1 MRDAYQQELDA
12 LLDTLIE
19 MGDIS
24 NEMLEAATNA
34 LIANDTELAEAT
46 RLRDREVDE
55 RYESVS
61 AGVIRVMALQAPVAS
76 DLRLV
81 SSMLH
86 VNIHLE
92 RLGDYATS
100 IAKAVLLSA
109 ELVDDPDIAQQ
120 LQEMG
125 AAARQ
130 VASAAVRSY
139 ARKDVELAR
148 RLPEMDD
155 PVDRLNIGLFH
166 RLIRLAAQDEL
177 RLEWATHM
185 ILVARQLERYA
196 DHAVDIGEQTIFAVT
211 GELVEL
217 SSNAPI
223 RSRT

>member
-1 MRDAYQQELDA
+1 MRESYQMELNE
-12 LLDTLIE
+12 LLDRLVE

-24 NEMLEAATNA
+24 NEMLDAATRA
-34 LIANDTELAEAT
+34 LIDHDTDLAEAT
-46 RLRDREVDE
+46 RRRDAEVDR
-55 RYESVS
+55 RYEEVG
-61 AGVIRVMALQAPVAS
+61 AGIVRVLALQAPVAS

-109 ELVDDPDIAQQ
+109 ELVDDPEIAQQ

-130 VASAAVRSY
+130 CAAAAVSSY
-139 ARKDVELAR
+139 ARKDVDLAR
-148 RLPEMDD
+148 QLPEMDD
-155 PVDRLNIGLFH
+155 PVDRLNIGIFH
-166 RLIRLAAQDEL
+166 RLVRLAAQDEA

-185 ILVARQLERYA
+185 ILVARQIERYA
-196 DHAVDIGEQTIFAVT
+196 DHAVDIAEQTVFAVT
-211 GELVEL
+211 GRFVEL

-223 RSRT
+223 GSRK